1 MDKAIS
7 SRNKSSGIMHALRL
21 KGDMMGQ
28 DIGKYY
34 QVSTLQALALGFS
47 KAVVT
52 VEELL
57 KHGDMGLGTFEDV
70 DGEMIVL
77 DGRCYRAQ
85 NNGDVVLAEKDRGV
99 PFASVCYFQTQ
110 KIETL
115 GEMGSIEQ
123 LKSWLTLR
131 IEEDFGLNSMYS
143 VRIDGEFSKV
153 DARSESGTKAHH
165 VTLKDALSVTQ
176 KAFMFDN
183 IKGSLVCVYYPDYMD
198 GINASGWHLHFL
210 SEDKKYGGH
219 VFDIS
224 LKQGRASFCR
234 ITSVEVRIPDT
245 PAFDTYA
252 LKGASR
258 DEIKSVEQGK
268 HQ

>member
-1 MDKAIS
+1 MAEK
-7 SRNKSSGIMHALRL
+7 NT
-21 KGDMMGQ
+21 
-28 DIGKYY
+28 GKFY

-47 KAVVT
+47 KSVMT
-52 VEELL
+52 VGELL
-57 KHGDMGLGTFEDV
+57 QHGDLGLGTFEDV

-77 DGRCYRAQ
+77 DGRCHRAK
-85 NNGDVVLAEKDRGV
+85 NNGDVVLAEDDRGV
-99 PFASVCYFQTQ
+99 PFAAVCHFSPQRVEKLT
-110 KIETL
+110 
-115 GEMGSIEQ
+115 GMDSIEQ
-123 LKSWLTLR
+123 LKTWLTVR
-131 IEEDFGLNSMYS
+131 IEEDFGLNSMYA

-176 KAFMFDN
+176 KAFVFEN

-198 GINASGWHLHFL
+198 GINAEGWHLHFL
-210 SEDKKYGGH
+210 SEDKKHGGH

-224 LKQGRASFCR
+224 LADGSASFCR
-234 ITSVEVRIPDT
+234 ITSVEIKIPDS

-252 LKGASR
+252 LKRASQ

-268 HQ
+268 D

>member
-1 MDKAIS
+1 M
-7 SRNKSSGIMHALRL
+7 
-21 KGDMMGQ
+21 
-28 DIGKYY
+28 GKYY

-47 KAVVT
+47 KSVIT

-57 KHGDMGLGTFEDV
+57 CHGDLGLGTFEDV

-77 DGRCYRAQ
+77 DGKCYRAQ
-85 NNGDVVLAEKDRGV
+85 SSGNVVPAEKERGV
-99 PFASVCYFQTQ
+99 PFASVCHFRPKRMEQ
-110 KIETL
+110 L
-115 GEMGSIEQ
+115 GKVDTIEQ
-123 LKSWLTLR
+123 LKEWLTLH
-131 IEEDFGLNSMYS
+131 IEEEFGLNSMYA

-176 KAFMFDN
+176 KAFIFEN
-183 IKGSLVCVYYPDYMD
+183 VKGSLVCVYYPDYMD
-198 GINASGWHLHFL
+198 GINAAGWHLHFL

-224 LKQGRASFCR
+224 LTHGNAAFCR

-252 LKGASR
+252 LKGASQ

-268 HQ
+268 N